1 MSGLSVERQ
10 SAARRIRQV
19 ALLLIAGGM
28 IASTRSDS
36 AEPGARLPVQSVSRV
51 HRTTSGAVPNNDAHL
66 NCEHEDWR
74 TKQWDEC
81 RWGGRL
87 HARSQAYSNE
97 KEAWHLYIRGV
108 GPAIHERPVA
118 RPYW

>member
-1 MSGLSVERQ
+1 MRGLSSQRP
-10 SAARRIRQV
+10 SAKRI
-19 ALLLIAGGM
+19 GM
-28 IASTRSDS
+28 VVMFLATGWVLTASELYS
-36 AEPGARLPVQSVSRV
+36 AEPSARLPVQMVGRV
-51 HRTTSGAVPNNDAHL
+51 QRSSFGVVPNNDAQMV
-66 NCEHEDWR
+66 CEHEDWR
-74 TKQWDEC
+74 TKQWDES

>member
-1 MSGLSVERQ
+1 MRGLSSQRS
-10 SAARRIRQV
+10 SAKRIGMV
-19 ALLLIAGGM
+19 VMLLVTGWVLT
-28 IASTRSDS
+28 ASELYS
-36 AEPGARLPVQSVSRV
+36 AEPSARLPVQMVGRV
-51 HRTTSGAVPNNDAHL
+51 QRSSFGVVPNNDAQMV
-66 NCEHEDWR
+66 CEHEDWR
-74 TKQWDEC
+74 TKQWDES

>member
-1 MSGLSVERQ
+1 MNGLSGERP
-10 SAARRIRQV
+10 SATSRIRQM

-36 AEPGARLPVQSVSRV
+36 AEPGARLPVQPVSRV
-51 HRTTSGAVPNNDAHL
+51 HRTTSGAVPNNDAQL